1 MIFDKMTLKTQF
13 VAVVTLPCLVL
24 LLVSWAGLR
33 GLSGMQDQT
42 ERLTENT
49 SAPLRALA
57 EVNSRIPRI
66 RVGLDMILL
75 QAVPAL
81 QDQKGVMTRV
91 KETRTEDIPEMDGA
105 LQQALDAQVNPE
117 IRAEVQRLTDTF
129 TAVKRDEL
137 TPMLKAIESNDM
149 ASAYRIYQD
158 DYAASY
164 GEMRK
169 IVNDL
174 LDRLL
179 AQGNASYEA
188 SKVNY
193 QNSRNQMMILIAIA
207 LAASIAM
214 ALLFLRRLNRRVD
227 RLQRHI
233 STAADTLDLGSSI
246 ELSGRDELSDIAA
259 NFNQFVGQIR
269 LAIEAVADN
278 SRQLA
283 ATANAVASK
292 AESTHR
298 NCIHEQDR
306 STQIATAINE
316 MGSTVESIAGNASE
330 AAQAAREAD
339 ETSHQGAKLVELA
352 SQGVATL
359 SREIDQVS
367 QDVSSL
373 ATQTDSIGSILDT
386 IRGISEQTNLL
397 ALNAAIEAARAGE
410 QGRGFAV
417 VADEVRNLASRSASS
432 TNEIQKMIDQ
442 LQEQSARTVSAIK
455 RGQEQSQSVVSQTD
469 EANRALQQITSHIGQ
484 ISDMNVQVAT
494 ATEEQSAVV
503 GEINQNI
510 HDINQLTVETAQIA
524 DQLTESSGE
533 LQQLSQT
540 LDRLVTK
547 FKLQ

>member
-13 VAVVTLPCLVL
+13 VAVVALPCLVL
-24 LLVSWAGLR
+24 LLVSWAGLS

-42 ERLTENT
+42 ERLAENT

-57 EVNSRIPRI
+57 EVNSRIPRM
-66 RVGLDMILL
+66 RVGIDMILL
-75 QAVPAL
+75 QAVPQL
-81 QDQKGVMTRV
+81 QDKKGVTTRI
-91 KETRTEDIPEMDGA
+91 KETRSEDIPEMDAA
-105 LQQALDAQVNPE
+105 LQDALDAQVNPE
-117 IRAEVQRLTDTF
+117 IRAQMQDLIDTF
-129 TAVKRDEL
+129 AEVKRTQL
-137 TPMLKAIESNDM
+137 QPMLKAMESDDM
-149 ASAYRIYQD
+149 DTAYRIYQNE
-158 DYAASY
+158 YAASY

-169 IVNDL
+169 SVNVL

-179 AQGNASYEA
+179 AQGIASHEA

-193 QNSRNQMMILIAIA
+193 QSSRSEMIVLIVIA
-207 LAASIAM
+207 LAASVIL
-214 ALLFLRRLNRRVD
+214 ALLFLRRLSRRVD

-233 STAADTLDLGSSI
+233 STASDTLDLGASL
-246 ELSGRDELSDIAA
+246 EMSGRDELSDIAT
-259 NFNQFVGQIR
+259 NFNQFVGKIR
-269 LAIEAVADN
+269 SAIEAVAEN

-330 AAQAAREAD
+330 AAVAAKEAD
-339 ETSHQGAKLVELA
+339 AQSHQGAELVDRA
-352 SQGVATL
+352 RQGVATL
-359 SREIDQVS
+359 SQEIDKVS
-367 QDVSSL
+367 HDVTSL
-373 ATQTDSIGSILDT
+373 AEQTNSIGSILDT

-432 TNEIQKMIDQ
+432 TDEIQKMIDT
-442 LQEQSARTVSAIK
+442 LQEQSARTVSAIQQ
-455 RGQEQSQSVVSQTD
+455 GQEQSKAVVSQTD

-510 HDINQLTVETAQIA
+510 HDINQLTVETAEIA
-524 DQLTESSGE
+524 DQLTESSGQ

-540 LDRLVTK
+540 LDRLVTQ
-547 FKLQ
+547 FKLG

>member
-1 MIFDKMTLKTQF
+1 MFDKMTLKTQF

>member
-13 VAVVTLPCLVL
+13 VAVVALPCLVL

-42 ERLTENT
+42 ERLAENT

-57 EVNSRIPRI
+57 EVNSRIPRM

-117 IRAEVQRLTDTF
+117 IRAEVQRLIDTF

-193 QNSRNQMMILIAIA
+193 QNSRNQMMVLIAIA

-269 LAIEAVADN
+269 SAIEAVADN

-330 AAQAAREAD
+330 AAQAAKEAD
-339 ETSHQGAKLVELA
+339 ETSHEGAKLVELA
-352 SQGVATL
+352 SRGVATL
-359 SREIDQVS
+359 SDEIDQVS

-432 TNEIQKMIDQ
+432 TDEIQKMIDQ
-442 LQEQSARTVSAIK
+442 LQEQSARTVAAIH
-455 RGQEQSQSVVSQTD
+455 RGQEQSRSVVSQTE

-540 LDRLVTK
+540 LDGLVTK
-547 FKLQ
+547 FKLH